1 MLTFVFPGQGSQF
14 KGMGAGLFDEF
25 QDLTRQA
32 DDILGYSIEELCLE
46 DPNHQLGKTQ
56 FTQPALYTVSAL
68 SYLKK
73 MKESGREPDYAAGHS
88 LGEYNALFSAGC
100 FDFETGLQLV
110 KKRGELMS
118 KAAPGGMAAVLGF
131 TAEQVKEVLSDYHL
145 TGIDIAN
152 HNSPSQIVIA
162 GTKQDIE
169 KAGPVF
175 EKAGVRM
182 YLPLNVSGAF
192 HSRYMKDAEK
202 EFADYLEETAFLPLR
217 FPVISNLHAAPYKND
232 EIKTNLTLQM
242 TNQVKWTDTIRRLMG
257 LENNEI
263 AEVGPG
269 EVLTKL
275 TRQIKKDAVPLPM
288 PKEESDTADVKASA
302 ADSQKTAGMRLG
314 NEDFKKEYN
323 IQYAYMTGSM
333 YRGIAS
339 EQMVIKAAK
348 AGMLGFFGTGGLSI
362 ERIGQAIGTIRSAL
376 RQGETFG
383 MNLLHH
389 MMSSDKEVRMID
401 LYLKNGIHLIE
412 ASAFMGIT
420 PALVIYRAKGLSRN
434 HDGSVSVQNRI
445 IAKVSRPEVAEAF
458 LSPAPAHV
466 LERLVSDNRLTAGEA
481 ALAKEI
487 PMADDI
493 CVEADSGGHTD
504 QGIPYTLMPAM
515 IRLRDRMMEKH
526 GYAKK
531 VRIGAAGGIGTPE
544 AAAAAFLLGAE
555 FIGTGSINQCTVEA
569 GTSDSVKDLLQEA
582 NVQDTSYAPAGDMFE
597 AGARVQVLK
606 KGLFFPARA
615 NKLFDLYRQYN
626 SLDEIDEKTKTLIEE
641 KYFQRSF
648 EEVYEQLK
656 RDKSP
661 AQIAKAEQ
669 NPKHKMAMVFK
680 WYFSHTTRLALEGK
694 SESKIDYQIHCGPAL
709 GAFNQWVKGTP
720 LENWRNRHVDLIGK
734 QLMEETAGLLA
745 QRLVSITG

>member
-88 LGEYNALFSAGC
+88 LGEYNALFAAGC

-314 NEDFKKEYN
+314 NEDFKKDYN

-389 MMSSDKEVRMID
+389 MMSPDKEVRMID

-466 LERLVSDNRLTAGEA
+466 LERLVSDNRLTAG
-481 ALAKEI
+481 
-487 PMADDI
+487 
-493 CVEADSGGHTD
+493 
-504 QGIPYTLMPAM
+504 
-515 IRLRDRMMEKH
+515 
-526 GYAKK
+526 
-531 VRIGAAGGIGTPE
+531 E

>member
-25 QDLTRQA
+25 RDMTRQA
-32 DDILGYSIEELCLE
+32 DDILGCSIEELCLE
-46 DPNHQLGKTQ
+46 DPNHQLRKTQ
-56 FTQPALYTVSAL
+56 FTQPALFTVNAF

-73 MKESGREPDYAAGHS
+73 IKEYDREPDYAAGHS
-88 LGEYNALFSAGC
+88 LGEYNALFAAGC

-131 TAEQVKEVLSDYHL
+131 TAEQVKDVLTDYQL

-169 KAGPVF
+169 KAGSIF
-175 EKAGVRM
+175 EKTGVRM

-202 EFADYLEETAFLPLR
+202 EFADYLEEKEFLSLR
-217 FPVISNLHAAPYKND
+217 FPVISNLHARPYKNE

-275 TRQIKKDAVPLPM
+275 TRQIKKGAGPLPM
-288 PKEESDTADVKASA
+288 PKEESDTAGITTA
-302 ADSQKTAGMRLG
+302 ADDSQNTAGMKLG
-314 NEDFKKEYN
+314 NEEFKKDYN

-339 EQMVIKAAK
+339 EQLVIKAAK
-348 AGMLGFFGTGGLSI
+348 AGMLGFYGTGGLCI
-362 ERIGQAIGTIRSAL
+362 ERIGQAIETIQSAL
-376 RQGETFG
+376 QQGETFG

-389 MMSSDKEVRMID
+389 MMSPDKEVRMID
-401 LYLKNGIHLIE
+401 LYLKSGIHLIE

-420 PALVIYRAKGLSRN
+420 PALVIYRAKGLTRN
-434 HDGSVSVQNRI
+434 HDGSVSIQNRI

-515 IRLRDRMMEKH
+515 IRLRDLMMEKH

-626 SLDEIDEKTKTLIEE
+626 SLDELDEKTKTLIED
-641 KYFQRSF
+641 KYFQHSF
-648 EEVYEQLK
+648 EEVYERLK
-656 RDKSP
+656 LDKSSE
-661 AQIAKAEQ
+661 QIAKAEQ

-680 WYFSHTTRLALEGK
+680 WYFSHTTKLALEGK
-694 SESKIDYQIHCGPAL
+694 SETKIDYQIHCGPAL

-734 QLMEETAGLLA
+734 QLMEETAGLLV